1 MTSSQPL
8 SQACDA
14 ADARRRQA
22 WRILLASLVV
32 IGLGLVPLIATRALY
47 LDDMSRALDGY
58 YGWMLNARPAAEGI
72 MRLLGFGD
80 VLVNVAPL
88 PQLAAWGLAAG
99 MALAWWR
106 WLPGLSL
113 AGCVVGNAL
122 IWLTPFT
129 LQNFSYT
136 FDSLPMSVA
145 LASAILASLVL
156 RAGGK
161 SREEGEQAGG
171 ISEGPWQAWQPPLS
185 ALLLLLLALC
195 CYQPALNAFLV
206 LSLLE
211 ALFAGAASTSLWSRW
226 RMLLQRGA
234 LAAVALLL
242 YLPITRLLVAGE
254 YSQQHGQMLPF
265 ADPQAL
271 LAGLEH
277 NLSVAL
283 GALREGLGQVTLLLS
298 LALLAGVALLRLL
311 SHGALVRQEAA
322 TGAPEGRSRSA
333 RQLSLQRMSWA
344 LWALLL
350 VPALWGPM
358 LLLAEPVFHS
368 RTLIAWGPLL
378 GGALMLALSVRA
390 RESVRSSAEA
400 SATPSMTE
408 SANTQRKTSVWRR
421 LAQCPLMQCLLIVAG
436 LLLVRHEVIFAAWSN
451 ALAAQQ
457 AHETQLART
466 LVAQARE
473 QGLPLDSPRDAERYQ
488 PRDALPVLV
497 LGEAPVAPLARVARQ
512 QVAAVGQ
519 NLVAAFTPDNYWA
532 VVRLRLAGASAV
544 TLLRDE
550 ALKAR
555 LQARSPCAPGDAAS
569 QASDQPTRQPTGK
582 SSAPSSVQSQVL
594 PQARSQVPSPALSLQ
609 EGVWVIDFRKP
620 RQCD

>member
-1 MTSSQPL
+1 MTRSQPL

-58 YGWMLNARPAAEGI
+58 FGWMLNARPAAEGI

-88 PQLAAWGLAAG
+88 PQLAAWGLAAS

-106 WLPGLSL
+106 WLPGLSR

-129 LQNFSYT
+129 LQNFSYA

-161 SREEGEQAGG
+161 SGAEGEPAGG
-171 ISEGPWQAWQPPLS
+171 ISEGPWQVWQPPLS

-195 CYQPALNAFLV
+195 SYQPALNAFLV

-211 ALFAGAASTSLWSRW
+211 ALFAGAVGTSLWSRW
-226 RMLLQRGA
+226 RMLLRRGA

-283 GALREGLGQVTLLLS
+283 GALREGLGQVMLLLS
-298 LALLAGVALLRLL
+298 LALLAGAALLRLL
-311 SHGALVRQEAA
+311 PRGAPVRQETA
-322 TGAPEGRSRSA
+322 GAPEGRSRSA

-378 GGALMLALSVRA
+378 GGALMLALSVRV
-390 RESVRSSAEA
+390 REGASAEA

-408 SANTQRKTSVWRR
+408 AANTQRKSPGWRR
-421 LAQCPLMQCLLIVAG
+421 LMQCPLKQCLLIVAC
-436 LLLVRHEVIFAAWSN
+436 LLLVRHGVIFAAWSN

-555 LQARSPCAPGDAAS
+555 LQARSPCAPGDAVS
-569 QASDQPTRQPTGK
+569 QSSDQPTSQP
-582 SSAPSSVQSQVL
+582 SAPSSVRSQV
-594 PQARSQVPSPALSLQ
+594 QSQVPSPALSLQ

>member
-1 MTSSQPL
+1 MTRSQPL
-8 SQACDA
+8 SQACDT
-14 ADARRRQA
+14 ADTRRRQA

-113 AGCVVGNAL
+113 VGCVVGNAL

-129 LQNFSYT
+129 LQNFSYA

-156 RAGGK
+156 RAGEK
-161 SREEGEQAGG
+161 SEGEGESAGG
-171 ISEGPWQAWQPPLS
+171 VNERRGLWQAWQPPLS

-195 CYQPALNAFLV
+195 SYQPALNAFLV
-206 LSLLE
+206 LGLLE

-226 RMLLQRGA
+226 RMLLLRGA

-298 LALLAGVALLRLL
+298 LALLACAALLRLL
-311 SHGALVRQEAA
+311 PLSAPLRHAEAA
-322 TGAPEGRSRSA
+322 GAPKDRSRSA

-378 GGALMLALSVRA
+378 GGALMLALSVRV
-390 RESVRSSAEA
+390 REGASAEA
-400 SATPSMTE
+400 SATQIMTE
-408 SANTQRKTSVWRR
+408 AANTQRKPPIWRR
-421 LAQCPLMQCLLIVAG
+421 LRQCSLIQCLLIVAC
-436 LLLVRHEVIFAAWSN
+436 LLLVRHVVIFAAWSN

-457 AHETQLART
+457 THETQLART

-488 PRDALPVLV
+488 PRDALPVMV
-497 LGEAPVAPLARVARQ
+497 LGEAPVAPLARVARL

-555 LQARSPCAPGDAAS
+555 LQAQSSCAPGDAVS
-569 QASDQPTRQPTGK
+569 QASDQTTSQ
-582 SSAPSSVQSQVL
+582 SSAPSSVRSQVQSQV
-594 PQARSQVPSPALSLQ
+594 QSHVPSPALSLQ

>member
-88 PQLAAWGLAAG
+88 PQMAAWGLAAS

-129 LQNFSYT
+129 LQNFSYA

-145 LASAILASLVL
+145 LASATLASLVL

-161 SREEGEQAGG
+161 SGAEGEQGGG
-171 ISEGPWQAWQPPLS
+171 ISEGRGPWQVWQPPLS

-211 ALFAGAASTSLWSRW
+211 ALFAGAVSTSLWSRW

-271 LAGLEH
+271 LAGIEH

-298 LALLAGVALLRLL
+298 LALLAGAALLRLL
-311 SHGALVRQEAA
+311 PRSVPLCHAEAA
-322 TGAPEGRSRSA
+322 GAPEGRSRSA

-378 GGALMLALSVRA
+378 GGALMLALSVSV
-390 RESVRSSAEA
+390 SVREGASAEA

-408 SANTQRKTSVWRR
+408 TANTQRKSPGWRG
-421 LAQCPLMQCLLIVAG
+421 LTQCPLKPCLLIVAG
-436 LLLVRHEVIFAAWSN
+436 LLLVRHGVIFAAWSN
-451 ALAAQQ
+451 ALGAQQ

-512 QVAAVGQ
+512 QAAAVGQ

-555 LQARSPCAPGDAAS
+555 LQARSPCAPGDAVS
-569 QASDQPTRQPTGK
+569 QASDQPTSQP
-582 SSAPSSVQSQVL
+582 SAPLSVL
-594 PQARSQVPSPALSLQ
+594 SQVPSPALSLQ

>member
-1 MTSSQPL
+1 MTRSQPL

-88 PQLAAWGLAAG
+88 PQLAAWGLAAS

-129 LQNFSYT
+129 LQNFSYA

-161 SREEGEQAGG
+161 SGAEGEPAGG
-171 ISEGPWQAWQPPLS
+171 ISEGLWQVWQPPLS

-211 ALFAGAASTSLWSRW
+211 TLFAGAASTSLWSRW

-265 ADPQAL
+265 ADPHAL
-271 LAGLEH
+271 LAGIEH

-311 SHGALVRQEAA
+311 PRGAPLRHAEV

-378 GGALMLALSVRA
+378 GGALMLALSVRV
-390 RESVRSSAEA
+390 REGA
-400 SATPSMTE
+400 SADAGATQSMTE
-408 SANTQRKTSVWRR
+408 AANTQRKIPVWRR
-421 LAQCPLMQCLLIVAG
+421 LMQCPLKQCLLIVAC
-436 LLLVRHEVIFAAWSN
+436 LLLVRHGVIFAAWSN

-457 AHETQLART
+457 THETQLART

-544 TLLRDE
+544 ALLRDE

-555 LQARSPCAPGDAAS
+555 LQARSPCTPGDAVS
-569 QASDQPTRQPTGK
+569 QTSDQPTSQP
-582 SSAPSSVQSQVL
+582 SAPSSAQSQV
-594 PQARSQVPSPALSLQ
+594 QSQVPSPALSLQ
-609 EGVWVIDFRKP
+609 EGVWVIDFRKL

>member
-1 MTSSQPL
+1 MTRSQPL
-8 SQACDA
+8 SQACDT

-129 LQNFSYT
+129 LQNFSYA

-156 RAGGK
+156 HAGGK
-161 SREEGEQAGG
+161 SRAEGEKGGG
-171 ISEGPWQAWQPPLS
+171 ISEGRGPWQAWQPPLS

-265 ADPQAL
+265 ADPKAL
-271 LAGLEH
+271 LAGIEH

-298 LALLAGVALLRLL
+298 LALLACAALLRLL
-311 SHGALVRQEAA
+311 PRGALVRQEAA
-322 TGAPEGRSRSA
+322 GAPEGRSRSA

-390 RESVRSSAEA
+390 SADA

-408 SANTQRKTSVWRR
+408 AANTQRKTPVWRR
-421 LAQCPLMQCLLIVAG
+421 LRQCPLTQCLLIVAC
-436 LLLVRHEVIFAAWSN
+436 LLLVRHGVIFAAWSN

-473 QGLPLDSPRDAERYQ
+473 QGLPLDSPRDAEHYQ

-512 QVAAVGQ
+512 RVAAVGQ

-555 LQARSPCAPGDAAS
+555 LQARSPCAPGDAVS
-569 QASDQPTRQPTGK
+569 QASDQPTSQPTGQ
-582 SSAPSSVQSQVL
+582 SSAPSSVLSQVQSQVL
-594 PQARSQVPSPALSLQ
+594 SQVPSPALSLQ

>member
-1 MTSSQPL
+1 MTRSQSL

-58 YGWMLNARPAAEGI
+58 FGWMLNARPAAEGI

-88 PQLAAWGLAAG
+88 PQLAAWGLAAS

-129 LQNFSYT
+129 LQNFSYA

-156 RAGGK
+156 RTGGK
-161 SREEGEQAGG
+161 TRAEGEQAGG
-171 ISEGPWQAWQPPLS
+171 VNERRGLWQAWQPPLS

-277 NLSVAL
+277 NLNVAL

-298 LALLAGVALLRLL
+298 LALLAGAALLRLL
-311 SHGALVRQEAA
+311 PHGAPVRQGA

-350 VPALWGPM
+350 APALWGPM

-378 GGALMLALSVRA
+378 GGALMLVLSARA
-390 RESVRSSAEA
+390 SAG
-400 SATPSMTE
+400 ATPSMTE
-408 SANTQRKTSVWRR
+408 TATTQRKPPVWRR
-421 LAQCPLMQCLLIVAG
+421 LRQCSLMQCLLIVAC

-532 VVRLRLAGASAV
+532 VVRLRLVGASAV

-555 LQARSPCAPGDAAS
+555 LQARSPCAPGDAVS
-569 QASDQPTRQPTGK
+569 QASDQLTSQ
-582 SSAPSSVQSQVL
+582 SSAPSSAQSQVL
-594 PQARSQVPSPALSLQ
+594 SQVQSPGLSLQ

>member
-1 MTSSQPL
+1 MTRSQPL

-58 YGWMLNARPAAEGI
+58 YGWTLNARPAAEGI

-129 LQNFSYT
+129 LQNFSYA

-161 SREEGEQAGG
+161 SGAEGEPTGG
-171 ISEGPWQAWQPPLS
+171 ISEGRGPWQVWQPPLS

-271 LAGLEH
+271 LAGIEH

-311 SHGALVRQEAA
+311 PHGVPLRHAEAA
-322 TGAPEGRSRSA
+322 GAPEGRSRSA

-408 SANTQRKTSVWRR
+408 TANTQRKSPVWRR
-421 LAQCPLMQCLLIVAG
+421 VMQCPLKQCLLIVAC
-436 LLLVRHEVIFAAWSN
+436 LLLVRHGVIFAAWSN

-473 QGLPLDSPRDAERYQ
+473 QGLPLVSPRDAERYQ

-569 QASDQPTRQPTGK
+569 QTSDQPTSQP
-582 SSAPSSVQSQVL
+582 SAPSSAQSQV
-594 PQARSQVPSPALSLQ
+594 QSQVPSPALSLQ
-609 EGVWVIDFRKP
+609 EGVWVIDFRKL

>member
-1 MTSSQPL
+1 MTRSQPL

-88 PQLAAWGLAAG
+88 PQLAAWGLAAS

-113 AGCVVGNAL
+113 VGCVVGNAL

-129 LQNFSYT
+129 LQNFSYA

-161 SREEGEQAGG
+161 SGGEGEPAGG
-171 ISEGPWQAWQPPLS
+171 ISEGRGPWQAWQPPLS

-195 CYQPALNAFLV
+195 SYQPALNAFLV

-211 ALFAGAASTSLWSRW
+211 ALFAGTASTSLWSRW
-226 RMLLQRGA
+226 RMLLLRGA
-234 LAAVALLL
+234 LAGVALLL

-283 GALREGLGQVTLLLS
+283 GAFREGLGQVTLLLS
-298 LALLAGVALLRLL
+298 LALLAGAALLRLL
-311 SHGALVRQEAA
+311 PRGALVPQAEAA
-322 TGAPEGRSRSA
+322 GAPEGRSRSA

-378 GGALMLALSVRA
+378 GGALMLALSVRV
-390 RESVRSSAEA
+390 REGA
-400 SATPSMTE
+400 SAGAGVTQSMTE
-408 SANTQRKTSVWRR
+408 TANTQRKSPGWRR
-421 LAQCPLMQCLLIVAG
+421 LMQQCLLIVAC
-436 LLLVRHEVIFAAWSN
+436 LLLVRHGVIFAAWSN

-497 LGEAPVAPLARVARQ
+497 LGEAPVAPLARVTRQ

-519 NLVAAFTPDNYWA
+519 NLVAAFTPDNYWS

-555 LQARSPCAPGDAAS
+555 LQARSPCAPGDAVS
-569 QASDQPTRQPTGK
+569 QASTP
-582 SSAPSSVQSQVL
+582 SSAQSQVL
-594 PQARSQVPSPALSLQ
+594 SQARSQVQSPALSLL

>member
-1 MTSSQPL
+1 MTRSQPL
-8 SQACDA
+8 SQACDT
-14 ADARRRQA
+14 ADTRRRQA

-88 PQLAAWGLAAG
+88 PQLAAWGLATG

-113 AGCVVGNAL
+113 AGCAVGNAL

-129 LQNFSYT
+129 LQNFSYA

-161 SREEGEQAGG
+161 SSEEKEQGG
-171 ISEGPWQAWQPPLS
+171 DSSARRGLWQAWQPPLS

-195 CYQPALNAFLV
+195 SYQPALNAFLV

-211 ALFAGAASTSLWSRW
+211 ALLAGAASTLLWSRW

-298 LALLAGVALLRLL
+298 LALLAGAALSRLL
-311 SHGALVRQEAA
+311 PHGVPLRHAEAA
-322 TGAPEGRSRSA
+322 GAPEGRSRSA

-378 GGALMLALSVRA
+378 GGALMLVLS
-390 RESVRSSAEA
+390 A
-400 SATPSMTE
+400 SAGAGVTPCMTE
-408 SANTQRKTSVWRR
+408 TANTQRKIPVWRR
-421 LAQCPLMQCLLIVAG
+421 LMQCPLKPCLLIVAC
-436 LLLVRHEVIFAAWSN
+436 LLLVRHGVIFAAWSN

-555 LQARSPCAPGDAAS
+555 LQARSPCAPGDAVS
-569 QASDQPTRQPTGK
+569 QASNQPTSQP
-582 SSAPSSVQSQVL
+582 SAPSSVRSQV
-594 PQARSQVPSPALSLQ
+594 QSQVPSPALSLQ

>member
-58 YGWMLNARPAAEGI
+58 YGWILNARPAAEGI

-129 LQNFSYT
+129 LQNFSYA

-161 SREEGEQAGG
+161 SSEEKEQGG
-171 ISEGPWQAWQPPLS
+171 DSSARRGLWQAWQPPLS

-211 ALFAGAASTSLWSRW
+211 ALFAGAVSTSLWSRW

-298 LALLAGVALLRLL
+298 LALLAGAALLRLL
-311 SHGALVRQEAA
+311 PRSAPLRHAEAA
-322 TGAPEGRSRSA
+322 GAPEGRSRSA

-358 LLLAEPVFHS
+358 LLLNEPVFHS

-390 RESVRSSAEA
+390 SAG
-400 SATPSMTE
+400 ATPSMTKTA
-408 SANTQRKTSVWRR
+408 STQRKTPGWRR
-421 LAQCPLMQCLLIVAG
+421 LTQCLLIVAC
-436 LLLVRHEVIFAAWSN
+436 LLLVRHGVIFAAWSN

-532 VVRLRLAGASAV
+532 VVRLRLAGARAV

-555 LQARSPCAPGDAAS
+555 LQARSPCAPGDAVS
-569 QASDQPTRQPTGK
+569 QASDQPTSQPT
-582 SSAPSSVQSQVL
+582 SQPSAPSSVLSQVQSQVL
-594 PQARSQVPSPALSLQ
+594 SQVPSPALSLQ

>member
-1 MTSSQPL
+1 MTRSQSL
-8 SQACDA
+8 SQAYDV
-14 ADARRRQA
+14 ADVRRRQA

-58 YGWMLNARPAAEGI
+58 FGWMLNARPAAEGI
-72 MRLLGFGD
+72 MRLLGFSD

-113 AGCVVGNAL
+113 VGCVAGNAL

-129 LQNFSYT
+129 LQNFSYV

-156 RAGGK
+156 RPGGK
-161 SREEGEQAGG
+161 SRVEGEPAGG
-171 ISEGPWQAWQPPLS
+171 ISEGRGPWPVWQPPLS

-211 ALFAGAASTSLWSRW
+211 ALFADAASTSLWSRW

-234 LAAVALLL
+234 LAFVALLL

-298 LALLAGVALLRLL
+298 LALLVGVALLRLL
-311 SHGALVRQEAA
+311 PRGAPVRQVEAA
-322 TGAPEGRSRSA
+322 GAPEGRSRSA

-378 GGALMLALSVRA
+378 GGALMLAQITSKSVRA
-390 RESVRSSAEA
+390 STEA
-400 SATPSMTE
+400 SATQSMTE
-408 SANTQRKTSVWRR
+408 AADTQRKTPVWRR
-421 LAQCPLMQCLLIVAG
+421 LMQSPFKQCLLVIAG
-436 LLLVRHEVIFAAWSN
+436 LLLVRHVVIFAAWSN

-555 LQARSPCAPGDAAS
+555 LRAHSSCAPGDAVS
-569 QASDQPTRQPTGK
+569 QSSDQPTSQPTGQ
-582 SSAPSSVQSQVL
+582 SSAPSSVQSQAL
-594 PQARSQVPSPALSLQ
+594 SQVQSPALSLQ

-620 RQCD
+620 RQCDQAI

>member
-1 MTSSQPL
+1 MTRSQSL
-8 SQACDA
+8 SQAYDA

-32 IGLGLVPLIATRALY
+32 IGLGLVPLIATRELY

-88 PQLAAWGLAAG
+88 PQLAAWGLASG

-113 AGCVVGNAL
+113 TGCVVGNAL
-122 IWLTPFT
+122 IWLTPFI
-129 LQNFSYT
+129 LQNFSYA

-145 LASAILASLVL
+145 LASAVLASLLL
-156 RAGGK
+156 RPGGK
-161 SREEGEQAGG
+161 SGGEGEQAGG
-171 ISEGPWQAWQPPLS
+171 GGEGRGLWQAWQPPLS

-283 GALREGLGQVTLLLS
+283 GELREGLGQVTLLLS
-298 LALLAGVALLRLL
+298 LALLAGAALLRLL
-311 SHGALVRQEAA
+311 PRGAPVRHETA
-322 TGAPEGRSRSA
+322 GAPELRSRSA

-358 LLLAEPVFHS
+358 LLLAEPVLHS

-378 GGALMLALSVRA
+378 GGALMLAQSTSESVRA
-390 RESVRSSAEA
+390 STEA

-408 SANTQRKTSVWRR
+408 AATTQRKSPGWRR
-421 LAQCPLMQCLLIVAG
+421 LMQCPLKQCLLIVAC
-436 LLLVRHEVIFAAWSN
+436 LLLVRHVVIFAAWSN

-555 LQARSPCAPGDAAS
+555 LQAHSSCAPGDAAS
-569 QASDQPTRQPTGK
+569 QSSDQPTSQT
-582 SSAPSSVQSQVL
+582 SAPSSAQSQLLSHVQSRVQ
-594 PQARSQVPSPALSLQ
+594 SPALSLQ

>member
-1 MTSSQPL
+1 MTRSQPL

-129 LQNFSYT
+129 LQNFSYA

-161 SREEGEQAGG
+161 SRAEGEQGGG
-171 ISEGPWQAWQPPLS
+171 ISEGRGPWQAWQPPLG

-254 YSQQHGQMLPF
+254 YSQQHGQMLAF
-265 ADPQAL
+265 ADPQGL

-298 LALLAGVALLRLL
+298 LALLAGAALLRLL
-311 SHGALVRQEAA
+311 PRGAPLRHAEAA
-322 TGAPEGRSRSA
+322 GAPEGRSRSA

-390 RESVRSSAEA
+390 RESVRASADA

-408 SANTQRKTSVWRR
+408 AANTQRKTPVWRHVM
-421 LAQCPLMQCLLIVAG
+421 QCPLKPCLLIIAC
-436 LLLVRHEVIFAAWSN
+436 LLLVRHGVIFAAWSN

-457 AHETQLART
+457 GHETQLART

-497 LGEAPVAPLARVARQ
+497 LGDAPVAPLARVARQ

-555 LQARSPCAPGDAAS
+555 LQARSPCAPGDAVS
-569 QASDQPTRQPTGK
+569 QTSDQPTSQPTGQ
-582 SSAPSSVQSQVL
+582 SSAPSSAQSQV
-594 PQARSQVPSPALSLQ
+594 QSQVPSPALSLQ

>member
-1 MTSSQPL
+1 MTRSQSL

-14 ADARRRQA
+14 ADVRRRQA

-47 LDDMSRALDGY
+47 LDDMSRVLDGY
-58 YGWMLNARPAAEGI
+58 FGWMLNARPVAEGI

-113 AGCVVGNAL
+113 VGCVAGNAL

-129 LQNFSYT
+129 LQNFSYV

-156 RAGGK
+156 RPGGK
-161 SREEGEQAGG
+161 SRVEGEPAGG
-171 ISEGPWQAWQPPLS
+171 ISEGRGPWPVWQPPLS

-234 LAAVALLL
+234 LAFVALLL

-311 SHGALVRQEAA
+311 PRGAPVRQVEAA
-322 TGAPEGRSRSA
+322 GAPEGRSRSA

-378 GGALMLALSVRA
+378 GGALMLAQSTS
-390 RESVRSSAEA
+390 ESVKASTEA
-400 SATPSMTE
+400 SATQSMTE
-408 SANTQRKTSVWRR
+408 TADTQRKTPVWRR
-421 LAQCPLMQCLLIVAG
+421 LMQCLLVIAG
-436 LLLVRHEVIFAAWSN
+436 LLLVRHVVIFAAWSN

-555 LQARSPCAPGDAAS
+555 LQAQSPCAPGDAAS
-569 QASDQPTRQPTGK
+569 QSSDQPTSQFTGQ
-582 SSAPSSVQSQVL
+582 SSAPSSAQSQVL
-594 PQARSQVPSPALSLQ
+594 SQVQSPALSLQ

-620 RQCD
+620 RQCDQAI

>member
-1 MTSSQPL
+1 MTRSQPL

-88 PQLAAWGLAAG
+88 PQLAAWGLATG

-113 AGCVVGNAL
+113 TGCVVGNAL

-129 LQNFSYT
+129 LQNFSYA

-161 SREEGEQAGG
+161 SGGEGEPAGG
-171 ISEGPWQAWQPPLS
+171 ISEGRGPWQAWQPPLS

-195 CYQPALNAFLV
+195 SYQPALNAFLV

-211 ALFAGAASTSLWSRW
+211 ALFAGAVGTSLLSRW

-298 LALLAGVALLRLL
+298 LALLAGAALSRLL
-311 SHGALVRQEAA
+311 PHGVPLRHAEAA
-322 TGAPEGRSRSA
+322 GAPEGRSRSA

-378 GGALMLALSVRA
+378 GGGLMLVLSASARA
-390 RESVRSSAEA
+390 RA
-400 SATPSMTE
+400 SAGVTPSMTE
-408 SANTQRKTSVWRR
+408 AANGQCKSPVWRR
-421 LAQCPLMQCLLIVAG
+421 LTQCLLIVAC
-436 LLLVRHEVIFAAWSN
+436 LLLVRHGVIFAAWSN

-457 AHETQLART
+457 THETQLART

-497 LGEAPVAPLARVARQ
+497 LGEAPVAPMARVARQ

-555 LQARSPCAPGDAAS
+555 LQARSPCAPGDAVS
-569 QASDQPTRQPTGK
+569 QASNQPTSQP
-582 SSAPSSVQSQVL
+582 SAPSSVRSQV
-594 PQARSQVPSPALSLQ
+594 QSQVPSPALSLQ

>member
-1 MTSSQPL
+1 MTRSQPL

-129 LQNFSYT
+129 LQNFSYA

-161 SREEGEQAGG
+161 SRAEGEPAGG
-171 ISEGPWQAWQPPLS
+171 ISEGRGPWQFWQPPLS

-195 CYQPALNAFLV
+195 SYQPALNAFLV

-265 ADPQAL
+265 TDPQAL
-271 LAGLEH
+271 LAGIEH

-298 LALLAGVALLRLL
+298 LALLAGAALLRFLPR
-311 SHGALVRQEAA
+311 GAPVRQEAA

-378 GGALMLALSVRA
+378 GGALMLALSVREGA
-390 RESVRSSAEA
+390 SAEA
-400 SATPSMTE
+400 SATPSTTE
-408 SANTQRKTSVWRR
+408 AASTQRKSPVWRR
-421 LAQCPLMQCLLIVAG
+421 LMQCPLKQCLLIVAC
-436 LLLVRHEVIFAAWSN
+436 LLLVRHGVIFAAWSN

-457 AHETQLART
+457 THETQLAST

-569 QASDQPTRQPTGK
+569 QASDRPTSQPTGK

>member
-1 MTSSQPL
+1 MTRSQPL

-58 YGWMLNARPAAEGI
+58 FGWMLNARPAAEGI

-80 VLVNVAPL
+80 ALVNVAPL
-88 PQLAAWGLAAG
+88 PQLAAWGLAAS

-122 IWLTPFT
+122 VWLTPFT

-156 RAGGK
+156 RTGGK
-161 SREEGEQAGG
+161 SRAEGEPAGG
-171 ISEGPWQAWQPPLS
+171 ISEGRGPWQAWQPPLG

-195 CYQPALNAFLV
+195 SYQPALNAFLV

-211 ALFAGAASTSLWSRW
+211 ALFAGAVSTSLWSHW

-271 LAGLEH
+271 LAGIEH

-298 LALLAGVALLRLL
+298 LALLAGAALLRLL
-311 SHGALVRQEAA
+311 PRGAPLRHAEA

-378 GGALMLALSVRA
+378 GGGLMLVLS
-390 RESVRSSAEA
+390 A
-400 SATPSMTE
+400 SASAGAGATQSMTE
-408 SANTQRKTSVWRR
+408 TANTQRKIPGWRR
-421 LAQCPLMQCLLIVAG
+421 LMQCPLKQCLLIVAC
-436 LLLVRHEVIFAAWSN
+436 LLLVRHGVIFAAWSN
-451 ALAAQQ
+451 ALGAQQ

-569 QASDQPTRQPTGK
+569 QASDQPTSQPTSQPTGQ
-582 SSAPSSVQSQVL
+582 SSAPSSAQSQVL
-594 PQARSQVPSPALSLQ
+594 SQVPSPALSRQ

>member
-1 MTSSQPL
+1 MTRSQPL

-58 YGWMLNARPAAEGI
+58 FGWMLNARPAAEGI

-88 PQLAAWGLAAG
+88 PQLAAWGLAAS

-113 AGCVVGNAL
+113 TGCVVGNAL

-129 LQNFSYT
+129 LQNFSYA

-161 SREEGEQAGG
+161 SGGEGEPAGG
-171 ISEGPWQAWQPPLS
+171 ISEGRGPWQAWQPPLS

-195 CYQPALNAFLV
+195 SYQPALNAFLV

-211 ALFAGAASTSLWSRW
+211 ALFAGAVGTSLLSRW

-298 LALLAGVALLRLL
+298 LALLACAALLRLL
-311 SHGALVRQEAA
+311 PHGAPLRHAEA

-378 GGALMLALSVRA
+378 GGGLMLVLSASARA
-390 RESVRSSAEA
+390 RA
-400 SATPSMTE
+400 SAGVTPSMTE
-408 SANTQRKTSVWRR
+408 AANGQCKSPVWRR
-421 LAQCPLMQCLLIVAG
+421 LTQCLLIVAC
-436 LLLVRHEVIFAAWSN
+436 LLLVRHGVIFAAWSN

-457 AHETQLART
+457 THETQLART

-473 QGLPLDSPRDAERYQ
+473 QGLPLDSLRDAERYQ

-497 LGEAPVAPLARVARQ
+497 LGEAPVAPMARVARQ

-569 QASDQPTRQPTGK
+569 QASDQPTSQP
-582 SSAPSSVQSQVL
+582 SAPSSVLSQVQSQVL
-594 PQARSQVPSPALSLQ
+594 PQVPSPVLSLQ

>member
-1 MTSSQPL
+1 MTRSQPL

-88 PQLAAWGLAAG
+88 PQLAAWGLAASV
-99 MALAWWR
+99 ALAWWR

-113 AGCVVGNAL
+113 TGCVVGNAL

-129 LQNFSYT
+129 LQNFSYA

-161 SREEGEQAGG
+161 SGGEGEPAGG
-171 ISEGPWQAWQPPLS
+171 ISEGRGPWQAWQPPLS

-195 CYQPALNAFLV
+195 SYQPALNAFLV

-211 ALFAGAASTSLWSRW
+211 ALFAGAVGTSLLSRW

-298 LALLAGVALLRLL
+298 LALLAGAALSRLL
-311 SHGALVRQEAA
+311 PHGVPLRHAEAA
-322 TGAPEGRSRSA
+322 GAPEGRSRSA

-378 GGALMLALSVRA
+378 GGGLMLVLSASARA
-390 RESVRSSAEA
+390 RA
-400 SATPSMTE
+400 SAGVTPSMTE
-408 SANTQRKTSVWRR
+408 AANGQCKSPVWRR
-421 LAQCPLMQCLLIVAG
+421 LTQCLLIVAC
-436 LLLVRHEVIFAAWSN
+436 LLLVRHGVIFAAWSN

-457 AHETQLART
+457 THETQLART

-497 LGEAPVAPLARVARQ
+497 LGEAPVAPMARVARQ

-555 LQARSPCAPGDAAS
+555 LQARSPCAPGDAVS
-569 QASDQPTRQPTGK
+569 QASNQPTSQP
-582 SSAPSSVQSQVL
+582 SAPSSVRSQV
-594 PQARSQVPSPALSLQ
+594 QSQVPSPALSLQ

>member
-1 MTSSQPL
+1 MTRSQPL

-58 YGWMLNARPAAEGI
+58 FGWILNARPAAEGI

-88 PQLAAWGLAAG
+88 PQLAAWGLAAS

-113 AGCVVGNAL
+113 TGCVVGNAL

-129 LQNFSYT
+129 LQNFSYA

-161 SREEGEQAGG
+161 SGGEGEPAGG
-171 ISEGPWQAWQPPLS
+171 ISEGRGPWQAWQPPLS

-226 RMLLQRGA
+226 RMLLLRGA

-271 LAGLEH
+271 LAGIEH

-298 LALLAGVALLRLL
+298 LALLACAALLRLL
-311 SHGALVRQEAA
+311 PRGAPLRHAEA

-390 RESVRSSAEA
+390 RESVRSIAEA

-408 SANTQRKTSVWRR
+408 TANTQRKTSVWRR
-421 LAQCPLMQCLLIVAG
+421 VMQCPLKQCLLIVAG
-436 LLLVRHEVIFAAWSN
+436 LLLVRHGVIFAAWSN

-457 AHETQLART
+457 VHETQLART

-497 LGEAPVAPLARVARQ
+497 LGDAPVAPLARVARQ

-555 LQARSPCAPGDAAS
+555 LQANSSCTPGDAVS
-569 QASDQPTRQPTGK
+569 QPSDQPSSQP
-582 SSAPSSVQSQVL
+582 SAPSSVRSQV
-594 PQARSQVPSPALSLQ
+594 QSQVPSPALSLQ

>member
-1 MTSSQPL
+1 MTRSQPL

-129 LQNFSYT
+129 LQNFSYA

-145 LASAILASLVL
+145 LASAILACLVL

-161 SREEGEQAGG
+161 SRAEGEQGGG
-171 ISEGPWQAWQPPLS
+171 ISEGRGPWQVWQPPLS

-195 CYQPALNAFLV
+195 SYQPALNAFLV

-211 ALFAGAASTSLWSRW
+211 ALFAGATSTSLWSRW
-226 RMLLQRGA
+226 RLLLQRGA

-298 LALLAGVALLRLL
+298 LALLAGAALLRLL
-311 SHGALVRQEAA
+311 PHGALVRQEAA

-408 SANTQRKTSVWRR
+408 TANTQRKTSVWRR
-421 LAQCPLMQCLLIVAG
+421 LAQCPLMQCLLIVAC
-436 LLLVRHEVIFAAWSN
+436 LLLARHGVIFAAWSN

-457 AHETQLART
+457 THETQLART

-555 LQARSPCAPGDAAS
+555 LQANSPCAPGDAVS
-569 QASDQPTRQPTGK
+569 QPST
-582 SSAPSSVQSQVL
+582 PSSLRSQVQSQVL
-594 PQARSQVPSPALSLQ
+594 PQVQSQVPSPALSLQ

>member
-195 CYQPALNAFLV
+195 SYQPALNAFLV

-271 LAGLEH
+271 LAGIEH

-298 LALLAGVALLRLL
+298 LALLAGAALLRFLPR
-311 SHGALVRQEAA
+311 GAPVRQEAA

-390 RESVRSSAEA
+390 RASAD
-400 SATPSMTE
+400 ATPSMTE
-408 SANTQRKTSVWRR
+408 TASTQRKTPGWRR
-421 LAQCPLMQCLLIVAG
+421 LTPCLLIVAC
-436 LLLVRHEVIFAAWSN
+436 LLLVRHGVIFAAWSN

-457 AHETQLART
+457 THETQLART

-497 LGEAPVAPLARVARQ
+497 LGEAPVAPLARIARQ

-555 LQARSPCAPGDAAS
+555 LQARSPCAPGDAVS
-569 QASDQPTRQPTGK
+569 QLSSQP
-582 SSAPSSVQSQVL
+582 SAPSSAQSQV
-594 PQARSQVPSPALSLQ
+594 QSQVPSPALSLQ